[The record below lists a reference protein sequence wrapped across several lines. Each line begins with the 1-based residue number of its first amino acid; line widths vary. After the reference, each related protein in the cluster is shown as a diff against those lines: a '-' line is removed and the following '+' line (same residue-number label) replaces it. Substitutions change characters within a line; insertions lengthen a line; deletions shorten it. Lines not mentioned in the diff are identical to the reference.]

1 MPYTTNDLFSTVNK
15 WYPKP
20 EINVVNFATKTGWTA
35 VTTLEIMTANFVNY
49 HLNQT
54 AEKSKPHATTKTPGN
69 TARNNTL
76 CDTARN

>member
-15 WYPKP
+15 WYPIP
-20 EINVVNFATKTGWTA
+20 EINVVNFATKTCWTA
-35 VTTLEIMTANFVNY
+35 VTTLEIMTVNF
-49 HLNQT
+49 NQT